1 MEKERTCDPSSLLL
15 VPTYSRPGWDGNN
28 FPLSSQYGAVLWLVT
43 KQCFGFG
50 TTVLTQS
57 QGFLL
62 LPLCF
67 SSEYAGGEQ
76 EAGKTQLQ
84 QVIKQYSVPYD
95 VVFSSKSLRK
105 EKKKKSRDVDG

>member
-1 MEKERTCDPSSLLL
+1 M
-15 VPTYSRPGWDGNN
+15 
-28 FPLSSQYGAVLWLVT
+28 
-43 KQCFGFG
+43 
-50 TTVLTQS
+50 
-57 QGFLL
+57 
-62 LPLCF
+62 LPFCF

-105 EKKKKSRDVDG
+105 EKKKQGC